1 MRRLTR
7 SGQEK
12 IMQTITIINP
22 FSGAQV
28 ERDVSSVDPQVIA
41 ILMSDEELYACEG
54 QGETDAEWISFVAQ
68 HVGPERMGVMVLG
81 S

>member
-1 MRRLTR
+1 
-7 SGQEK
+7 
-12 IMQTITIINP
+12 MQTITLINP

-28 ERDVSSVDPQVIA
+28 ERNVAEIDPQAIA
-41 ILMSDEELYACEG
+41 NLMSDEELYACEG
-54 QGETDAEWISFVAQ
+54 EGGTDAEWIAFVAQ